1 MRIARTTLTTFVAVA
16 AAALVA
22 AAPAMADPAAPA
34 VPAVPVAP
42 APAPAAAPAVPAAP
56 AAAAPAAAAPAAAP
70 AAAGTPLVS
79 TANAVPA
86 SAQPALTELAKIPG
100 VQQILATGQLPTTDV
115 ATLVKMFGSD
125 PNAQKLL
132 GQLLAGQAAAT
143 TPAADTKPDEP
154 LKFAVTGAINDTF
167 TKDGGQKKYGQPL
180 GVEKDVAGGSKVQEF
195 TNGTIYWNPKVNG
208 GKAAGVSG
216 AIRDFYLKQGGPTG
230 KLGFPLM
237 SELSVGGPTAGSV
250 AGAYNDFQNG
260 SIVWSPENGAH
271 VVSGKIKDQWVKG
284 GGAFGMGYPKG
295 DAKPGPGGVLTQE
308 FTKGGVLKG

>member
-42 APAPAAAPAVPAAP
+42 AAAPAAAPAVPAAP

>member
-1 MRIARTTLTTFVAVA
+1 MRIARTTLTTFVALA
-16 AAALVA
+16 AATVFAAGPAL
-22 AAPAMADPAAPA
+22 ADPA

-42 APAPAAAPAVPAAP
+42 AAPAAPAAAPAAP
-56 AAAAPAAAAPAAAP
+56 AAAPAAAAPSAAPAAAAP

-143 TPAADTKPDEP
+143 APAADTTPDEP

-180 GVEKDVAGGSKVQEF
+180 GVEKDVAGGSKAQEF
-195 TNGTIYWNPKVNG
+195 AKGTIYWNPKVNG
-208 GKAAGVSG
+208 GKAAGVTG
-216 AIRDFYLKQGGPTG
+216 AIRDLYLKEGGPTG

-260 SIVWSPENGAH
+260 SIVWSPEAGAH

>member
-42 APAPAAAPAVPAAP
+42 AAAPAAAPAVPAAP

-86 SAQPALTELAKIPG
+86 SAQPALTELTKIPG

>member
-42 APAPAAAPAVPAAP
+42 AGAPAAPAAAAPAAPAAP
-56 AAAAPAAAAPAAAP
+56 AAAAPAAAAPAATP

-208 GKAAGVSG
+208 GKAAGVTG
-216 AIRDFYLKQGGPTG
+216 AIRDLYVKQGGPTG

-260 SIVWSPENGAH
+260 SIVWSPEYGAH

-284 GGAFGMGYPKG
+284 GGAFGMGYPKSDVKNG
-295 DAKPGPGGVLTQE
+295 AQE

>member
-1 MRIARTTLTTFVAVA
+1 MRIARTTLTTVVAVA
-16 AAALVA
+16 AATFLTAGPALA
-22 AAPAMADPAAPA
+22 EPAAPA
-34 VPAVPVAP
+34 I
-42 APAPAAAPAVPAAP
+42 PAAP
-56 AAAAPAAAAPAAAP
+56 AAGA
-70 AAAGTPLVS
+70 PLVS

-86 SAQPALTELAKIPG
+86 AAQPALAELAKNPN
-100 VQQILATGQLPTTDV
+100 VQQIMATGQLPTTDV

-132 GQLLAGQAAAT
+132 AELLAGQAAAGA
-143 TPAADTKPDEP
+143 PATDAKPDEP
-154 LKFAVTGAINDTF
+154 LKFPVSGAINDAF

-180 GVEKDVAGGSKVQEF
+180 GVEKDIAGGAKAQEF

-208 GKAAGVSG
+208 GKAAGVTG
-216 AIRDFYLKQGGPTG
+216 AIRELYLKEGGPTG
-230 KLGFPLM
+230 KLGYPLM
-237 SELSVGGPTAGSV
+237 SELGVGGGTPGSV

-260 SIVWSPENGAH
+260 SIVWSPEAGAH
-271 VVSGKIKDQWVKG
+271 LVTGKIKDQWVKG

>member
-1 MRIARTTLTTFVAVA
+1 M
-16 AAALVA
+16 
-22 AAPAMADPAAPA
+22 
-34 VPAVPVAP
+34 
-42 APAPAAAPAVPAAP
+42 
-56 AAAAPAAAAPAAAP
+56 
-70 AAAGTPLVS
+70 
-79 TANAVPA
+79 PA

-125 PNAQKLL
+125 PSAQKLL
-132 GQLLAGQAAAT
+132 GQLLAGQSAAAA
-143 TPAADTKPDEP
+143 PAAADSTPDEP

-195 TNGTIYWNPKVNG
+195 TKGTIYWNPKVNG
-208 GKAAGVSG
+208 GKAAGVTG
-216 AIRDFYLKQGGPTG
+216 AIRDLYLKEGGPTG

-260 SIVWSPENGAH
+260 SIVWSPEAGAH

>member
-1 MRIARTTLTTFVAVA
+1 MRR
-16 AAALVA
+16 
-22 AAPAMADPAAPA
+22 PNCGSD
-34 VPAVPVAP
+34 
-42 APAPAAAPAVPAAP
+42 
-56 AAAAPAAAAPAAAP
+56 
-70 AAAGTPLVS
+70 S
-79 TANAVPA
+79 
-86 SAQPALTELAKIPG
+86 
-100 VQQILATGQLPTTDV
+100 
-115 ATLVKMFGSD
+115 GSD

-132 GQLLAGQAAAT
+132 GQLLAGQAATSTTTAT
-143 TPAADTKPDEP
+143 DAKPDEP

-180 GVEKDVAGGSKVQEF
+180 GVEKDAAGGKTQEF

-208 GKAAGVSG
+208 GKAAGVTG
-216 AIRDFYLKQGGPTG
+216 AIRDLYLKEGGPTG
-230 KLGFPLM
+230 KLGAPLM

-295 DAKPGPGGVLTQE
+295 DAKPGPGGALTQE
-308 FTKGGVLKG
+308 FTKGGVLKA

>member
-1 MRIARTTLTTFVAVA
+1 MRIARTTVTTFVALA
-16 AAALVA
+16 AATVFAAGPAL
-22 AAPAMADPAAPA
+22 ADPA

-42 APAPAAAPAVPAAP
+42 AAPAAP
-56 AAAAPAAAAPAAAP
+56 AAAPAAAAPAADAAAP
-70 AAAGTPLVS
+70 AAANAPLVS

-132 GQLLAGQAAAT
+132 GQILAGQASAA
-143 TPAADTKPDEP
+143 TPAADATPDEP
-154 LKFAVTGAINDTF
+154 LKFAVSGAINDAF
-167 TKDGGQKKYGQPL
+167 TKDGGLKKYGQPL
-180 GVEKDVAGGSKVQEF
+180 GVEKDVAGGAKAQEF
-195 TNGTIYWNPKVNG
+195 TNGTIYWSPKVNG
-208 GKAAGVSG
+208 GKAAGVTG
-216 AIRDFYLKQGGPTG
+216 AIRDLYLKEGGPTG

-237 SELSVGGPTAGSV
+237 SELSVGGATPGSV

-260 SIVWSPENGAH
+260 SIVWSPEHGAH

-284 GGAFGMGYPKG
+284 GGAFGVGYPKG
-295 DAKPGPGGVLTQE
+295 DAKNGAQE

>member
-42 APAPAAAPAVPAAP
+42 AAPAAAAPAAPAAAPAVPAA
-56 AAAAPAAAAPAAAP
+56 AAAPA

-308 FTKGGVLKG
+308 FTKGGVLRG

>member
-1 MRIARTTLTTFVAVA
+1 M
-16 AAALVA
+16 
-22 AAPAMADPAAPA
+22 
-34 VPAVPVAP
+34 
-42 APAPAAAPAVPAAP
+42 
-56 AAAAPAAAAPAAAP
+56 
-70 AAAGTPLVS
+70 
-79 TANAVPA
+79 
-86 SAQPALTELAKIPG
+86 
-100 VQQILATGQLPTTDV
+100 
-115 ATLVKMFGSD
+115 ATLMKMFGSD

-180 GVEKDVAGGSKVQEF
+180 GVEKDVAGGAKAQEF
-195 TNGTIYWNPKVNG
+195 TKGTIYWNPKVNG
-208 GKAAGVSG
+208 GRAAGVTG
-216 AIRDFYLKQGGPTG
+216 AIRDVYLKEGGPTG

-295 DAKPGPGGVLTQE
+295 DAKNGAQE
-308 FTKGGVLKG
+308 FTKGGVLKA

>member
-1 MRIARTTLTTFVAVA
+1 MRIARTTVTTLVALA
-16 AAALVA
+16 AATVFAAGPAL
-22 AAPAMADPAAPA
+22 ADPA

-42 APAPAAAPAVPAAP
+42 AAPAAAPAAPAPAAP
-56 AAAAPAAAAPAAAP
+56 AAAAPAAPAPAAAP
-70 AAAGTPLVS
+70 AANTPLVS

-100 VQQILATGQLPTTDV
+100 VQQILSTGQLPTTDV

-132 GQLLAGQAAAT
+132 GQLLAGQAGAT
-143 TPAADTKPDEP
+143 APAADTTPDEP

-180 GVEKDVAGGSKVQEF
+180 GVEKDIAGGAKAQEF
-195 TNGTIYWNPKVNG
+195 TKGTIYWNPKVNG
-208 GKAAGVSG
+208 GKAAGVTG

-237 SELSVGGPTAGSV
+237 SELAVGGPTPGSV
-250 AGAYNDFQNG
+250 AGAYNDFEHG
-260 SIVWSPENGAH
+260 SIVWSPEAGAH

-308 FTKGGVLKG
+308 FTKGGVLKA

>member
-1 MRIARTTLTTFVAVA
+1 MRIARTTLTTFVALA
-16 AAALVA
+16 AATVFAAGPAL
-22 AAPAMADPAAPA
+22 ADPA

-42 APAPAAAPAVPAAP
+42 AAP
-56 AAAAPAAAAPAAAP
+56 AAPAAAP
-70 AAAGTPLVS
+70 AAPAAVPAAAAAAPAATGTPLVS

-143 TPAADTKPDEP
+143 APAADTTPDEP

-180 GVEKDVAGGSKVQEF
+180 GVEKDVAGGSKAQEF
-195 TNGTIYWNPKVNG
+195 AKGTIYWNPKVNG
-208 GKAAGVSG
+208 GKAAGVTG
-216 AIRDFYLKQGGPTG
+216 AIRDLYLKEGGPTG

-260 SIVWSPENGAH
+260 SIVWSPEAGAH

>member
-22 AAPAMADPAAPA
+22 AAPAMADPVAPA

-42 APAPAAAPAVPAAP
+42 AAAPAAVVPAAP
-56 AAAAPAAAAPAAAP
+56 AAAAPAAAAVPAAAN
-70 AAAGTPLVS
+70 TPLVS

-86 SAQPALTELAKIPG
+86 SAQPALAELAKIPG

-208 GKAAGVSG
+208 GKAAGVTG

-260 SIVWSPENGAH
+260 SIVWSPEYGAH
-271 VVSGKIKDQWVKG
+271 VVSGKIKDQWVEG

-295 DAKPGPGGVLTQE
+295 DARDGAQE